1 MRCLFCAIK
10 GIKLLACWG
19 DFFIDRGITSFWMIT
34 IHVTF
39 IPPPITEGCL
49 FCPKGTYWELGSCNY
64 CPIGTYNEFTAML
77 ECFDCPLNKVTE
89 TYGATKRQMCIDPPA
104 VVNIH
109 KSKASPYQ
117 PIFIIGGAVLLVG
130 FLILILV
137 CIGSLGYIQI

>member
-1 MRCLFCAIK
+1 
-10 GIKLLACWG
+10 
-19 DFFIDRGITSFWMIT
+19 
-34 IHVTF
+34 
-39 IPPPITEGCL
+39 
-49 FCPKGTYWELGSCNY
+49 
-64 CPIGTYNEFTAML
+64 ML